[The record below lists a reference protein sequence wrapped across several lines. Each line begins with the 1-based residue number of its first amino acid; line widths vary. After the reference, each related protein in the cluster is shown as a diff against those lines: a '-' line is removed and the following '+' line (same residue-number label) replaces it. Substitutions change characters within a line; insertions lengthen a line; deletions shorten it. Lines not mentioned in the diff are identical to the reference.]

1 MQLLWAVD
9 HGLQST
15 SKRMNASLGLTG
27 PQRLVLRLVGRFPGI
42 PAGNLADLLFL
53 HPSTLTGVLRRLE
66 ERGLL
71 RRKKDPAD
79 GRRALFE
86 LTAKGKKLDVPSKKT
101 VESAVARALEDV
113 NPRDAAAAKRV
124 LTALHT
130 ALVDVED

>member
-15 SKRMNASLGLTG
+15 SKRMNSSIGLTG

-42 PAGNLADLLFL
+42 PAGTLADLLFL

-71 RRKKDPAD
+71 RRKRDPGD
-79 GRRALFE
+79 GRKALFE
-86 LTAKGKKLDVPSKKT
+86 LTPKGKKLDVPSGET
-101 VESAVARALEDV
+101 VEAAVQGALEKI
-113 NPRDAAAAKRV
+113 NPRDGSAAKRV
-124 LTALHT
+124 LQILAEAL
-130 ALVDVED
+130 ASRD